1 MLKRIEDMNFY
12 ELLEVSARA
21 TPQDIQRA
29 YDRVRRIYDP
39 NSIALYSLFSQEET
53 AKIRQRIDEAYRTL
67 SYEEHRRQYDRMLRE
82 RHEILE
88 PEPPPPRFFPR
99 PLSVPPSPPAERPA
113 AVRPPAAPAP
123 ATTPPIPVREQKAPS
138 QFDGEFSGPTLRV
151 LREQAGFTIR
161 SVADITKISSRHIEH
176 LEQEEFAKLP
186 ARAYIRGFLHQYA
199 KALGYDPNR
208 VITDYMRRYDAV
220 MGGPS

>member
-12 ELLEVSARA
+12 ELLEVSPRA

-29 YDRVRRIYDP
+29 YDRVRKIYDP

-67 SYEEHRRQYDRMLRE
+67 SYEENRRQYDRMLRD

-88 PEPPPPRFFPR
+88 PEPPAPRFIPR
-99 PLSVPPSPPAERPA
+99 PLSVPPSPPVERRA
-113 AVRPPAAPAP
+113 VVRPSAPVAE
-123 ATTPPIPVREQKAPS
+123 PPVPVRDQKAPS
-138 QFDGEFSGPTLRV
+138 PFDGEFSGPTLRV

-161 SVADITKISSRHIEH
+161 SIADITKIGSRHIEH

-208 VITDYMRRYDAV
+208 VISDYMRRYDAV
-220 MGGPS
+220 MGSPS

>member
-12 ELLEVSARA
+12 ELLEVSPRA

-29 YDRVRRIYDP
+29 YDRVRKIYDP

-88 PEPPPPRFFPR
+88 PEPPAPRFIPR
-99 PLSVPPSPPAERPA
+99 PLSVPPSPPVERPVV
-113 AVRPPAAPAP
+113 VRPPAPAPAP
-123 ATTPPIPVREQKAPS
+123 APVREQNAPS

-161 SVADITKISSRHIEH
+161 GIADITKIGSRHIEH
-176 LEQEEFAKLP
+176 IEQEEFAKLP

-208 VITDYMRRYDAV
+208 VIGDYMRRYDAV
-220 MGGPS
+220 MRSPS